1 MLYVPGTPLSHS
13 LLYLMKPKRIDSFV
27 DTPIIKQQIESG
39 SMNPAFEMT
48 PLGRPA
54 QVEEIS
60 DAILFLSST
69 MSSYMCGAA
78 LVVDGG
84 FTV

>member
-1 MLYVPGTPLSHS
+1 MDAQFQ
-13 LLYLMKPKRIDSFV
+13 M
-27 DTPIIKQQIESG
+27 TPI
-39 SMNPAFEMT
+39 
-48 PLGRPA
+48 GRPA

-60 DAILFLSST
+60 DAMLFLCSSA
-69 MSSYMCGAA
+69 SSYMCGAA

>member
-1 MLYVPGTPLSHS
+1 MDAQFQ
-13 LLYLMKPKRIDSFV
+13 M
-27 DTPIIKQQIESG
+27 TPI
-39 SMNPAFEMT
+39 
-48 PLGRPA
+48 GRPA

-60 DAILFLSST
+60 DAMLFLCSPS
-69 MSSYMCGAA
+69 SSYMCGAA

>member
-1 MLYVPGTPLSHS
+1 MDAQFQ
-13 LLYLMKPKRIDSFV
+13 I
-27 DTPIIKQQIESG
+27 TPI
-39 SMNPAFEMT
+39 
-48 PLGRPA
+48 GRPA

-60 DAILFLSST
+60 DVILFLSSN

>member
-1 MLYVPGTPLSHS
+1 MH
-13 LLYLMKPKRIDSFV
+13 IHSFV
-27 DTPIIKQQIESG
+27 DTPIIKEQIESG
-39 SMNPAFEMT
+39 SMNPVFEMT

-54 QVEEIS
+54 RVEEIS
-60 DAILFLSST
+60 DVILFLSSP

>member
-1 MLYVPGTPLSHS
+1 MPSVLGKNFVIYLPLEK
-13 LLYLMKPKRIDSFV
+13 LLTRINRFV
-27 DTPIIKQQIESG
+27 DTPIIKEQIESG
-39 SMNPAFEMT
+39 SMDAQFQMT
-48 PLGRPA
+48 PIGRPA
-54 QVEEIS
+54 KVEEIS
-60 DAILFLSST
+60 DVMMFLASS

>member
-1 MLYVPGTPLSHS
+1 LPWVCIQP
-13 LLYLMKPKRIDSFV
+13 LYLLINGADIETSFV
-27 DTPIIKQQIESG
+27 DTPIIKEQIESG
-39 SMNPAFEMT
+39 SMDAQFQMT
-48 PLGRPA
+48 PIGRPA

-60 DAILFLSST
+60 DSLLFLCSSS
-69 MSSYMCGAA
+69 SSYMCGAA

>member
-1 MLYVPGTPLSHS
+1 MPSVLGKNFVIYLPLEK
-13 LLYLMKPKRIDSFV
+13 LLTRINRFV
-27 DTPIIKQQIESG
+27 DTPIIKEQIESG
-39 SMNPAFEMT
+39 SMDTQFQMT
-48 PLGRPA
+48 PIGRPA
-54 QVEEIS
+54 KVEEIS
-60 DAILFLSST
+60 DVMMFLASS

>member
-1 MLYVPGTPLSHS
+1 MLSVLGMYMPFNPWTPATLTVLS
-13 LLYLMKPKRIDSFV
+13 SFV
-27 DTPIIKQQIESG
+27 DTPIIKGQIESG
-39 SMNPAFEMT
+39 SMDAQFQMT
-48 PLGRPA
+48 PIGRPA

-60 DAILFLSST
+60 DVMLFLCSVS
-69 MSSYMCGAA
+69 SSYMCGAA